1 MLSCSL
7 ANLDLSREGAV
18 PCPPDPSKDWSQNFA
33 EMIGYSDPQ
42 FIELMRL
49 YLTIHR
55 WESHRGTSDDSS
67 STL

>member
-1 MLSCSL
+1 M
-7 ANLDLSREGAV
+7 

-55 WESHRGTSDDSS
+55 WESHLGTSDDLSY
-67 STL
+67 TLL